1 MKAEHD
7 LSRQQIA
14 AIALQNIK
22 DLAGARA
29 EVERLREL
37 IVKLTS
43 GGVVVM
49 VEGHEV
55 IVCPESIARARS
67 A

>member
-37 IVKLTS
+37 VVKLTS

-49 VEGHEV
+49 VEGQEV
-55 IVCPESIARARS
+55 IVCPEAIARARNV
-67 A
+67 

>member
-7 LSRQQIA
+7 LSPQQIA

-37 IVKLTS
+37 VVKLTS

-49 VEGHEV
+49 VEGQEV
-55 IVCPESIARARS
+55 IVCPESIARERNV
-67 A
+67 

>member
-14 AIALQNIK
+14 AIALQNIE

-37 IVKLTS
+37 VVKLTS
-43 GGVVVM
+43 GGVVGM
-49 VEGHEV
+49 VEGQEV